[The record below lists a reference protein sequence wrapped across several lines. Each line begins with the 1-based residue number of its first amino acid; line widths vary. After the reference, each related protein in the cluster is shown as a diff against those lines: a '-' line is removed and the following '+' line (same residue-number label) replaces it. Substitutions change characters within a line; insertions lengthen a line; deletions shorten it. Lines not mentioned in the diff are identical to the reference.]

1 MSEAQVP
8 FFKPSFG
15 LEELAAVGRVLDSGW
30 LTTGP
35 VARRLEE
42 AFARYTGADHVV
54 ALNSCTSA
62 LFLSL
67 RASFG
72 GRRFKAA
79 VPAWTFLSTAQA
91 VENAGGECVF
101 VDSEPES
108 LNLDPES
115 LRRVCAEHR
124 PEAILPV
131 HFNGNPAPMTEIGG
145 IADLYGVEVI
155 VEDCAHAAG
164 STLNGRHVGTF
175 GTAGCFSLYT
185 TKNFTSGEGGLL
197 VTRDAALADRV
208 RTMSAC
214 GQARAAI
221 DRLRQGEWHKPEAS
235 DEGWKANLP
244 DVLAAIAEVQLSRLP
259 GFMRTRQALANVY
272 DRRIE
277 EVNAE
282 LGYQAYR
289 PLTRSAG
296 ACPHMYIVRVDR
308 KLDREQVAR
317 RLTQDGIQVQV
328 HYKPVPF
335 HRYWRDRAG
344 VSAAELPVCREAQD
358 RVLSLPFWVGLNEAS
373 METVVAALRKA
384 AGVVIA

>member
-1 MSEAQVP
+1 MSDVNIP

-15 LEELAAVGRVLDSGW
+15 LEELAAIGRVLDSGW

-35 VARRLEE
+35 VARRLEDG
-42 AFARYTGADHVV
+42 FARYTGAAHVV

-62 LFLSL
+62 LFLAL
-67 RASFG
+67 RATLG

-79 VPAWTFLSTAQA
+79 LPAWTFLSTAQA

-115 LRRVCAEHR
+115 LRRVCAEQR

-131 HFNGNPAPMTEIGG
+131 HFNGNPAPMKEVLL
-145 IADLYGVEVI
+145 IAAKYGVGVVI
-155 VEDCAHAAG
+155 EDCAHAAG
-164 STLNGRHVGTF
+164 STLEGRHVGTF
-175 GTAGCFSLYT
+175 GTAGCFSLYA

-197 VTRDAALADRV
+197 TTSDGALADRI

-214 GQARAAI
+214 GQARPAI

-235 DEGWKANLP
+235 GEGWKANLP
-244 DVLAAIAEVQLSRLP
+244 DVLAAIAEVQLLKLP
-259 GFMRTRQALANVY
+259 EFAHARRALAEAY

-277 EVNAE
+277 EANSA
-282 LGYQAYR
+282 LGFRAFR
-289 PLTRSAG
+289 PLTRSAT

-308 KLDREQVAR
+308 RLDREEVAR
-317 RLTQDGIQVQV
+317 RLTQSGIQVQV

-335 HRYWRDRAG
+335 HRYWRECAG
-344 VSAAELPVCREAQD
+344 ASVAELPVCFEAQD
-358 RVLSLPFWVGLNEAS
+358 RVLSLPFWVGLDEAS
-373 METVVAALRKA
+373 VETVVAALKRA
-384 AGVVIA
+384 AEGTVS

>member
-1 MSEAQVP
+1 MSEGKIP

-15 LEELAAVGRVLDSGW
+15 PEELAAVGRVLGSGW

-35 VARRLEE
+35 VARRLEDS
-42 AFARYTGADHVV
+42 FARFTDAAHVV

-62 LFLSL
+62 LFLAL

-91 VENAGGECVF
+91 VENAGGECLF
-101 VDSEPES
+101 IDSEPES

-115 LRRVCAEHR
+115 LRKVCAKHR

-131 HFNGNPAPMTEIGG
+131 HFNGNPAPMDEVLG
-145 IADLYGVEVI
+145 IAEEYDTQVVI
-155 VEDCAHAAG
+155 EDCAHAAG
-164 STLNGRHVGTF
+164 STTLNGSHVGTF
-175 GTAGCFSLYT
+175 GTAGCFSLYA

-197 VTRDAALADRV
+197 VTESAELADRV

-214 GQARAAI
+214 GQARSAI

-235 DEGWKANLP
+235 TEGWKANLP
-244 DVLAAIAEVQLSRLP
+244 DVLAAIAEVQLGKLP
-259 GFMRTRQALANVY
+259 EFVRARKALAAVY
-272 DRRIE
+272 DKRIE
-277 EVNAE
+277 EVNSD
-282 LGYQAYR
+282 LGCRAYR
-289 PLTRSAG
+289 PLVRSAG
-296 ACPHMYIVRVDR
+296 ACPHMYIVAVDR
-308 KLDREQVAR
+308 RLDREKVAR

-344 VSAAELPVCREAQD
+344 TAPELPVCREAQD
-358 RVLSLPFWVGLNEAS
+358 RVLSLPFWVGLDEAS
-373 METVVAALRKA
+373 VQKVATALRMA
-384 AGVVIA
+384 AG